1 MNVKIRAWGPALTT
15 SVFPALPSIHLSYPY
30 LIFVIFGP
38 LPLVAVLTKIS
49 YVHIYIL
56 RCNICYDSYFRAKME
71 KKKGKTDDVKGDD
84 KEEGDKKEGET
95 DTTPS
100 VGLFELV

>member
-1 MNVKIRAWGPALTT
+1 M
-15 SVFPALPSIHLSYPY
+15 FPALPSIHLSYPY
-30 LIFVIFGP
+30 LIVVIFGT

-49 YVHIYIL
+49 YVRIL
-56 RCNICYDSYFRAKME
+56 RCNNFRAKME
-71 KKKGKTDDVKGDD
+71 KKKGKTDDVKGDE
-84 KEEGDKKEGET
+84 KEEGDKKEEET

>member
-1 MNVKIRAWGPALTT
+1 MKIYNTQMDAN
-15 SVFPALPSIHLSYPY
+15 
-30 LIFVIFGP
+30 LIFAIFGT

-49 YVHIYIL
+49 YVRIL
-56 RCNICYDSYFRAKME
+56 RCNIFQDSYFRAKME
-71 KKKGKTDDVKGDD
+71 KKKGKTDDVKGDE
-84 KEEGDKKEGET
+84 KEEGDKKEEET

>member
-1 MNVKIRAWGPALTT
+1 MRYA
-15 SVFPALPSIHLSYPY
+15 
-30 LIFVIFGP
+30 
-38 LPLVAVLTKIS
+38 
-49 YVHIYIL
+49 YVHIL
-56 RCNICYDSYFRAKME
+56 RCTICQHSYFRARME

-84 KEEGDKKEGET
+84 KEEGGKKEDET

>member
-1 MNVKIRAWGPALTT
+1 
-15 SVFPALPSIHLSYPY
+15 
-30 LIFVIFGP
+30 
-38 LPLVAVLTKIS
+38 
-49 YVHIYIL
+49 
-56 RCNICYDSYFRAKME
+56 ME

-84 KEEGDKKEGET
+84 KEEGGKKEDET